1 MSLKKDLYEIS
12 SASSKTPRDLLMVY
26 VHKFHT
32 WLLEKCM
39 EKVLRLEKMCKLK
52 KTFFGL
58 KTSAKIKIFY
68 TYSEFLYPHVRFVS
82 LHISQNES
90 RFKR

>member
-1 MSLKKDLYEIS
+1 
-12 SASSKTPRDLLMVY
+12 
-26 VHKFHT
+26 
-32 WLLEKCM
+32 M

-52 KTFFGL
+52 KTL
-58 KTSAKIKIFY
+58 KKKKTSAKIKFFY

-82 LHISQNES
+82 LHIAQNES